1 MSYSSSACRV
11 IALPL
16 VCAAGIAAC
25 GVDPWLNHFVV
36 PSGYRGPIVVISH
49 PGFEEL
55 DRTRETEEGYVHLV
69 WDTAVVCV
77 ASDHA
82 FEKYRLSAEY
92 EDGSPILSGLSPQD
106 ATSSSI
112 TIIGLGVWGG
122 GAEDVNLHWFGVG
135 TQDEVAALER
145 VYFLGAIPSR
155 MPDGVN
161 IDQLTDFRQFGRY
174 CAGDQ

>member
-1 MSYSSSACRV
+1 
-11 IALPL
+11 
-16 VCAAGIAAC
+16 
-25 GVDPWLNHFVV
+25 
-36 PSGYRGPIVVISH
+36 
-49 PGFEEL
+49 
-55 DRTRETEEGYVHLV
+55 VHLV